1 MDMSKSYRS
10 AVEQFLPHV
19 CIVFDRFHVMQL
31 VSKTIDK
38 VRRKQQKQMDEE
50 KCKTLKG
57 NRFLL
62 LANYENLT
70 PDETERLD
78 IALGVNAPLF
88 IIHTMKE
95 QLRLLWSKPNKKSG
109 RRFLATWIM
118 DAIEAADYYLQVTGT
133 KVLEP
138 LRKLAQSLIRHFTG
152 IINFFD
158 HPITNGRIEGIN
170 NKIKTMK
177 RQAYGYRDNE
187 YFKLRLLHLHAQ
199 KACLVG

>member
-10 AVEQFLPHV
+10 AVEQFLPEV
-19 CIVFDRFHVMQL
+19 DIVFDRFHVMQL
-31 VSKTIDK
+31 VTKAIDK
-38 VRRKQQKQMDEE
+38 VRGKQQKQMDEE
-50 KCKTLKG
+50 NCKTLKG

-78 IALGVNAPLF
+78 IALSVNAPLF

-95 QLRLLWSKPNKKSG
+95 QLRLLWSKPSRKIG

-118 DAIEAADYYLQVTGT
+118 DAIEAADNYHKITEA

-138 LRKLAQSLIRHFTG
+138 LRKLAHTLMKHFRG
-152 IINFFD
+152 ILNFFD
-158 HPITNGRIEGIN
+158 HPVTNGKIEGIN
-170 NKIKTMK
+170 NKIKTLK

-187 YFKLRLLHLHAQ
+187 YFKLRLLHLHKQ
-199 KACLVG
+199 KTRLAG